1 MRFRVRES
9 AAARAPLA
17 RPVTP
22 CFERQEIRFSESTY
36 TVLSVCAVAEV
47 AGYDASGQTLHVQA
61 LCENQER
68 PALAAGDCYL
78 YTE

>member
-1 MRFRVRES
+1 VL
-9 AAARAPLA
+9 RAPGDTLQ
-17 RPVTP
+17 RVNP
-22 CFERQEIRFSESTY
+22 

-68 PALAAGDCYL
+68 PTLAAGDFYL
-78 YTE
+78 RAE